1 MDDNLY
7 PMFLFTKNS
16 KKYNGQKKRDKGKNN
31 DLQNIAQKT
40 KDRATQTPLKSGG
53 ELLKCS

>member
-1 MDDNLY
+1 
-7 PMFLFTKNS
+7 MFLFAKNS

>member
-1 MDDNLY
+1 MTIYIPCFYLQ
-7 PMFLFTKNS
+7 KNS